1 MGRGAAQV
9 HDADY
14 ATGPGGTTTSITDN
28 GGAAGGQRGGWGRM
42 ARIEDRQWNSLLPIS
57 GRTVASQ
64 GARGSKQTLSVLV
77 LSNHFNFQEIYLSQ
91 NYRLC
96 NARDWLER
104 QDTTV
109 ASATDCQTQSERATV
124 GSKAAP
130 EASVERA
137 VARPRRKAAAP
148 ATTRQLRPRAGAP
161 RSPSMDSS
169 ASRPPRTP
177 AAGRSRSATPFPA
190 HDLDPDADAL
200 FGDIDGDKED
210 NEEEMDL
217 ERIGDRRGAVTSP
230 ERGRYKPDRLQILDS
245 DDSEPE
251 DDYEETEKRK
261 ERDRRQKVSPAT
273 TIEDEDKED
282 EVEFDQQEEAD
293 ALSTQYHGLIKE
305 LAAKHGNSS
314 QTIER
319 YLGTILKPHREKS
332 AWNHYQGYF
341 RAADGGAREKP
352 ADMEPSEWTGV
363 VSAEYHKALRDAGID
378 PESKPTTEQVL
389 DALPHLKKWVA
400 DNRSAVIDYRIDSG
414 VFAGDVNK
422 VAGML
427 TKMCTLAYD
436 ELGVHAFGYIVDPVG
451 GESRSF
457 GGSEA
462 TTTLK
467 LQGGLDQKKLIKT
480 YEHKLGIIQA
490 QLEKDGSLADGE
502 EGPSPPS
509 HWVSDTWNRDKGR
522 AFIKDC
528 LVEDQVKIEIE
539 RGDLD
544 AIEEGAVKYQ
554 MSWTWSDHAFQKQ
567 LRIENWPTA
576 MAADGRY
583 PKQSF
588 QQTSFGN
595 SDLKAIIPAMEK
607 ARGNAKYEDDKVD
620 AAKALRIVEWTEA
633 EKLLPLEEQGDVVLV
648 KAIDGQ
654 ALVKVSDSKKFVV
667 KCRKTGRGRGA
678 KGTAK
683 PPKIKERPRSSSV
696 VKRGAKRDRSSDGFS
711 TPSAKDTAPSSP
723 IQPSPKRPRH
733 EPPPSRHTYS
743 PPPFAARARPFAAL
757 PPSFPPSFPP
767 DRQAPFGRPGSRTA
781 PYDAAYPERGRAGP
795 SNLPPGRYGGYDDEQ
810 QGRSYDDDLRYRG
823 GYNDYEYGQ
832 DRRLGTAAQ
841 LGRPRPHYGYDS
853 NGYHEPGYGRAA
865 PYAREYE
872 YHGAGALAVIY
883 TQKVVELARV
893 TVQQLYQPNFP
904 NSPYYSVFE
913 GGPLPARS
921 HHLVITIPRSFPPP
935 PPPPP
940 PPPHRKST
948 HHGGGRLSRFPIRL
962 RPPDPAPPADPAL
975 PAHPAPLRSMLYA

>member
-1 MGRGAAQV
+1 MP
-9 HDADY
+9 
-14 ATGPGGTTTSITDN
+14 ATRSKGKIPPS
-28 GGAAGGQRGGWGRM
+28 
-42 ARIEDRQWNSLLPIS
+42 PVPP
-57 GRTVASQ
+57 TVK
-64 GARGSKQTLSVLV
+64 RKVK
-77 LSNHFNFQEIYLSQ
+77 
-91 NYRLC
+91 
-96 NARDWLER
+96 
-104 QDTTV
+104 
-109 ASATDCQTQSERATV
+109 RATV
-124 GSKAAP
+124 GSKKP
-130 EASVERA
+130 QWNVQWPDQG
-137 VARPRRKAAAP
+137 ARLPPP

-217 ERIGDRRGAVTSP
+217 DELVNTPPPRTESVGARSRSHSPTPHGRPRSRTPRAGDRRGAVTSP
-230 ERGRYKPDRLQILDS
+230 ERGRYKPDRPQILDS

-363 VSAEYHKALRDAGID
+363 VLAEYHKALRDAGID

-414 VFAGDVNK
+414 AFAGDVNK

-544 AIEEGAVKYQ
+544 AMEEGAVKYQ

-607 ARGNAKYEDDKVD
+607 ARGNAKYEDDDKVD
-620 AAKALRIVEWTEA
+620 AAKALRVVEWTEA

-667 KCRKTGRGRGA
+667 KCGKTGRGRGA

-872 YHGAGALAVIY
+872 YHGAGYPPLQPEYAPRIPARDYHPQYAPVDVGPPMRKPPKKTSHSAESPSAPPSASEKRRLQALVQQYKEEDDAQV
-883 TQKVVELARV
+883 QVQARV
-893 TVQQLYQPNFP
+893 GTDLAKSPDIMGYVRAGPDDMRTKADTRTFTWNVPLGKWQAMNKGRFEPRPEDRKTYDDWVKKLQLF
-904 NSPYYSVFE
+904 
-913 GGPLPARS
+913 
-921 HHLVITIPRSFPPP
+921 
-935 PPPPP
+935 
-940 PPPHRKST
+940 
-948 HHGGGRLSRFPIRL
+948 
-962 RPPDPAPPADPAL
+962 
-975 PAHPAPLRSMLYA
+975 